1 MENLRIKATF
11 VRGGTSKALCFHVDD
26 LPADKSLWDD
36 IFLHV
41 MGSPDGYGRQLDG
54 MGGGVS
60 SLSKIIIVGR
70 SSHPNAD
77 VDYTFV
83 QVDVTG
89 CVVDYGGM
97 CGNMSSAVG
106 PFAVDEGMVSVPD
119 NGQVTVRI
127 INTNTN
133 KLFNATFA
141 VRGGKT
147 VEQGDFEIS
156 GVSQSG
162 ACIKLDYLSPAGAVT
177 GQLLPTG
184 NTRDVIEDR
193 DFGVLEVSLV
203 DASNPMVYLR
213 ASDVGCT
220 GCERPADLDKN
231 TQLMDGLERI
241 RRQSAVLMGM
251 AETPADA
258 PMVVP
263 KIAIIEGADDF
274 TALDGKTYGGA
285 SYHIAVRVVSME
297 KIHNAVPLTSA
308 LCTAVTASITGTLVH
323 DIVSSARVPSDGAS
337 SDGMLTIGNPSGTL
351 PVQADVR
358 QHHGNFD
365 VISASAFRTQRR
377 IMEGA
382 VLCPAQLLCK

>member
-1 MENLRIKATF
+1 MENVRIKATF

-60 SLSKIIIVGR
+60 SLSKIIIVGP
-70 SSHPNAD
+70 SAHPHAD

-89 CVVDYGGM
+89 TVVDYGGM

-106 PFAVDEGMVSVPD
+106 PFAVDEGMVPIPD
-119 NGQVTVRI
+119 DGQVTVRI

-141 VRGGKT
+141 VKDGKT

-177 GQLLPTG
+177 GHGLPTG

-193 DFGVLEVSLV
+193 DLGTVEVSLV
-203 DASNPMVYLR
+203 DASNPMVYVR

-220 GCERPADLDKN
+220 ACETPADLDKN
-231 TQLMDGLERI
+231 TQLMHALERI
-241 RRQSAVLMGM
+241 RCQSAVLMGM
-251 AETPADA
+251 AKTPEDA

-263 KIAIIEGADDF
+263 KIAIIGGADDF
-274 TALDGKTYGGA
+274 TALDGQVYKGA

-297 KIHNAVPLTSA
+297 KFHNAIPLTGA
-308 LCTAVTASITGTLVH
+308 LCIAVASSITGTLVN
-323 DIVSSARVPSDGAS
+323 DIAS
-337 SDGMLTIGNPSGTL
+337 PKGILHIGNPSGIL
-351 PVQADVR
+351 PVQADV
-358 QHHGNFD
+358 QKQKDSFD
-365 VISASAFRTQRR
+365 VVSASAFRTQRR

-382 VLCPAQLLCK
+382 VLCPAKLLSKS